1 MRCNNCGWDNEQGAS
16 TCAKCGSPI
25 MKKKRYTDRQYA
37 SDIAMNS
44 GAPETSLKAT
54 VVSSPDMIDASH
66 APQPTVLDRDI
77 EFHCQDLRAT
87 IVDSGDVSR
96 TNDSEMRKTRLM
108 DSRGYA
114 DMDENQQIAPLGD
127 TLEDVS
133 PAHDQSKGEV
143 VRCENCNA
151 ELSASFVYCPMCGA
165 RLPIKEHGPAFTL
178 TLIPDEGE
186 QIDSE
191 VIEYEG
197 KNIVLNRANTEKTNH
212 TITSREQA
220 VINNEEGRW
229 YIENHSEMCST
240 YFEVNRRIELFNGDI
255 IMLGDRRFK
264 FETK

>member
-25 MKKKRYTDRQYA
+25 LSKTRYTDRQYA
-37 SDIAMNS
+37 GDNVMNS
-44 GAPETSLKAT
+44 KAPEMSLKAT
-54 VVSSPDMIDASH
+54 VVSSPNMIGASH
-66 APQPTVLDRDI
+66 APQPTVLDHDI
-77 EFHCQDLRAT
+77 EFHRQNLRTT

-96 TNDSEMRKTRLM
+96 TNDSEMRKTRFM
-108 DSRGYA
+108 GNGGYA
-114 DMDENQQIAPLGD
+114 DMDEEQQIAPSGD
-127 TLEDVS
+127 IPKNVS
-133 PAHDQSKGEV
+133 PAQDQSKGEV
-143 VRCENCNA
+143 IQCENCHA

-165 RLPIKEHGPAFTL
+165 QLPEKSRGPVCTL

-191 VIEYEG
+191 TIEYEG
-197 KNIVLNRANTEKTNH
+197 KNIVLNRANTEKANH

-220 VINNEEGRW
+220 VIINEEGRW
-229 YIENHSEMCST
+229 FIENHSEMCST
-240 YFEVNRRIELFNGDI
+240 YFEVNRKLELRDGDI